1 MTLWQGIVWIWKSF
15 LIVVGIITLAI
26 IMLLHCGCAVIEK
39 PQSAIPS
46 IKTAQDATL
55 NATAQLDQ
63 IGPKIALEANSVRQA
78 CPVDALPEVDPH
90 LSAIEACAAA
100 VGDVSASLKTGV
112 TPALAVATENVKATE
127 KALAAETKRADA
139 AEEKASSMILW
150 ILGIV
155 AALSLLGGVGIIIY
169 GVMNKS
175 TTTITWGVV
184 AMGMGGAATALYAFY
199 DWIKWAGLGLML
211 LIVGYLV
218 YSLIRQAKAASAA
231 TTALTTVTGVIEK
244 SDATIAQPI
253 KDGVAAAIAKMN
265 PVSATISASKA
276 TASP

>member
-1 MTLWQGIVWIWKSF
+1 MSAFKIINGILWAV
-15 LIVVGIITLAI
+15 LIIGSILTTGFILFI
-26 IMLLHCGCAVIEK
+26 NSGCASIEK
-39 PQSAIPS
+39 PASAIPS
-46 IKTAQDATL
+46 IQQAQDV
-55 NATAQLDQ
+55 TAKAVDQLDQ
-63 IGPKIALEANSVRQA
+63 IGPLIHQEVAQARPEATAGVNTHL
-78 CPVDALPEVDPH
+78 DAID
-90 LSAIEACAAA
+90 AAASA

-244 SDATIAQPI
+244 ADATIAQPI